1 MKAFEGIFSA
11 QGLNPGS
18 PTLQAGPLPSE
29 PLGKPQLVDQE
40 VINNRKINIQ
50 II

>member
-1 MKAFEGIFSA
+1 MKAFERIFSA

-18 PTLQAGPLPSE
+18 PTLQADPLPSE
-29 PLGKPQLVDQE
+29 PLGKPQLVDRE
-40 VINNRKINIQ
+40 IIDNRKINRQ

>member
-18 PTLQAGPLPSE
+18 PTLQADPLPSE
-29 PLGKPQLVDQE
+29 PLGKPPLVDRE
-40 VINNRKINIQ
+40 IINNRKINIQ